1 MNEQLAKQILK
12 IFANNPFDAYNHKQ
26 ISSRIGAGSKAERQ
40 EVIRTMQELAEQKH
54 LVEDSHK
61 GKYKINPK
69 SIDDELMPQNYVVG
83 TIDMKQGGKAYVIPE
98 EEGREDIQIAPN
110 NTHHALHGDTVKVL
124 MFPQRK
130 MHKPEGQVV
139 EILKRAKTRFVG
151 VIQKQERFAFMVS
164 DSRTMQVDIF
174 IHIDDLAGAEN
185 GEKVLVEMTDWPE
198 RMNNP
203 VGKVIKRLGKPGDNN
218 VEMQSILAEY
228 DFPLDFP
235 KEVEEEAKKIKK
247 PTKKEISSRRDFRD
261 VTTFTIDP
269 ADAKDFDDA
278 LSFRELPN
286 GHVEVGVHIADVS
299 YYVKPGSAIDREAY
313 ERGTSVY
320 LVDRTIPML
329 PEKLCN
335 EVCSLRQDEEKLCFS
350 VVMEMDAKGKVHN
363 TWMGKTVIKSDRRMA
378 YEEAQE
384 IIENGDLKN
393 EKSADAVTVA
403 ILKLH
408 SIAEK
413 LRVARYKSGA
423 INFETQEVKF
433 QLDENAKPIG
443 VYIKESKEANW
454 LIEEFMLLANRS
466 VAEYIGKPTNRVK
479 SSKNSTTRTFV
490 YRVHDEPNPEK
501 LNTFVEFV
509 AKLGFSMKTSSRKAL
524 AESYNRLFEN
534 ISGRGEEHMVD
545 TIAIR
550 TMSKAYYSTENIGHY
565 GLAFPYYTHFTSPI
579 RRYPDLMVHRLLER
593 YLEGGASVNADEY
606 EDYCRHCS
614 VMEKKAADAERTSVK
629 YKQAEYLADKL
640 GQVFPA
646 LISGVSKWGIYAEI
660 EGNKCEG
667 MIPIGSLKD
676 DYYMLDEDNY
686 QVIGRRHGRCYKL
699 GYPVHIRVRKVDLL
713 KKQIDFDL
721 VEEED
726 TRAPKHESKKKSH
739 KETQKPKSHGRK
751 KKGAKRGLMVLACC
765 LLALGCQQVP
775 QVPAEPDYADTTQWF
790 VADRG
795 AGVDV
800 FYITSTE
807 TDDYPMG
814 GAVWYFS
821 DTYNDSLRALLQGE
835 MTGVDQLLAG
845 DLNFY
850 SPYYRQ
856 CSMETFTADSL
867 VAERMPLAMG
877 DVKRAFDYYIEHLNG
892 GRPFIVAGFSQGAI
906 GVVELLKHMDDEA
919 YSRMVA
925 AYVIGWKVT
934 DDDLAATTHILA
946 ARDSADLG
954 VTVCYNS
961 VRTPQCAIPMLSE
974 GNRMAINPLN
984 WRTDGEPA
992 TTVFRGD
999 TLTVTLD
1006 TASLLLCVDG
1016 YTRNDYMLPL
1026 VGVDGNY
1033 HCLDITLYAEAIR
1046 RNIALRAKL
1055 MH

>member
-1 MNEQLAKQILK
+1 MNEELAKQILK

-40 EVIRTMQELAEQKH
+40 EVIRTIQELAEQKH

-69 SIDDELMPQNYVVG
+69 SINDDLMPQNYVTG

-110 NTHHALHGDTVKVL
+110 NTHHALHGDTVKVML
-124 MFPQRK
+124 FPQRK

-139 EILKRAKTRFVG
+139 EIIRRAKTRFVG

-164 DSRTMQVDIF
+164 DSRTMPVDIF
-174 IHIDDLAGAEN
+174 IHIDDLGGAEN

-228 DFPLDFP
+228 DFPLEFP

-247 PTKKEISSRRDFRD
+247 PTKKEIASRRDFRD
-261 VTTFTIDP
+261 ITTFTIDP

-278 LSFRELPN
+278 LSFRELEN

-350 VVMEMDAKGKVHN
+350 VVMEMDNKGKVYD
-363 TWMGKTVIKSDRRMA
+363 TWMGKSVIKSDRRMA

-384 IIENGDLKN
+384 IIEAGVSDGT
-393 EKSADAVTVA
+393 AVATA
-403 ILKLH
+403 ILTLH
-408 SIAEK
+408 AIAEK
-413 LRVARYKSGA
+413 LRAARYKSGA

-454 LIEEFMLLANRS
+454 LIEEFMLLANKS
-466 VAEYIGKPTNRVK
+466 VAEYIGKPNTK
-479 SSKNSTTRTFV
+479 HSTLNTKHSTKVFV

-534 ISGRGEEHMVD
+534 IAGRGEEHMVD

-579 RRYPDLMVHRLLER
+579 RRYPDLMVHRLLEY
-593 YLEGGASVNADEY
+593 YLNLGVQKECKGVQRSAKTNAKDSTIVPITSPSLPAHSSITPPNKDVYEEY
-606 EDYCRHCS
+606 CKHCS

-629 YKQAEYLADKL
+629 YKQAEFLADKL

-699 GYPVHIRVRKVDLL
+699 GYPVHIRVRRVDLL

-721 VEEED
+721 VEEDEPLGKL
-726 TRAPKHESKKKSH
+726 TSTSAKKKSGKPARSKKGAPTDKENKKKSH
-739 KETQKPKSHGRK
+739 SRRRK
-751 KKGAKRGLMVLACC
+751 
-765 LLALGCQQVP
+765 
-775 QVPAEPDYADTTQWF
+775 
-790 VADRG
+790 
-795 AGVDV
+795 
-800 FYITSTE
+800 
-807 TDDYPMG
+807 
-814 GAVWYFS
+814 
-821 DTYNDSLRALLQGE
+821 
-835 MTGVDQLLAG
+835 
-845 DLNFY
+845 
-850 SPYYRQ
+850 
-856 CSMETFTADSL
+856 
-867 VAERMPLAMG
+867 
-877 DVKRAFDYYIEHLNG
+877 
-892 GRPFIVAGFSQGAI
+892 
-906 GVVELLKHMDDEA
+906 
-919 YSRMVA
+919 
-925 AYVIGWKVT
+925 
-934 DDDLAATTHILA
+934 
-946 ARDSADLG
+946 
-954 VTVCYNS
+954 
-961 VRTPQCAIPMLSE
+961 
-974 GNRMAINPLN
+974 
-984 WRTDGEPA
+984 
-992 TTVFRGD
+992 
-999 TLTVTLD
+999 
-1006 TASLLLCVDG
+1006 
-1016 YTRNDYMLPL
+1016 
-1026 VGVDGNY
+1026 
-1033 HCLDITLYAEAIR
+1033 
-1046 RNIALRAKL
+1046 
-1055 MH
+1055 

>member
-1 MNEQLAKQILK
+1 MNEILAKQILK
-12 IFANNPFDAYNHKQ
+12 VFANNPFDAFNHKQ
-26 ISSRIGAGSKAERQ
+26 IASRIGAGSKAERQ
-40 EVIRTMQELAEQKH
+40 EVIRTMQQLAKEKH
-54 LVEDSHK
+54 LVEDDHK

-69 SIDDELMPQNYVVG
+69 SINDDLLPRNYVTG
-83 TIDMKQGGKAYVIPE
+83 IIDMKQGGKAYVIPQ
-98 EEGREDIQIAPN
+98 EEGREDIQIASN
-110 NTHHALHGDTVKVL
+110 NTHHALHGDTVRVL

-139 EILKRAKTRFVG
+139 EIIKRAKTRFVG
-151 VIQKQERFAFMVS
+151 VIQRQERFAFMVS
-164 DSRTMQVDIF
+164 DSRTMPVDIF
-174 IHIDDLAGAEN
+174 IHLDDLGSAEN
-185 GEKVLVEMTDWPE
+185 GEKVLVEMIDWPE

-203 VGKVIKRLGKPGDNN
+203 VGKVIKRLGRPGDNN

-235 KEVEEEAKKIKK
+235 TEVEEEAKKIRK
-247 PTKKEISSRRDFRD
+247 PTKKEMAARRDFRD

-278 LSFRELPN
+278 LSYRELPN

-335 EVCSLRQDEEKLCFS
+335 EVCSLRQDEDKLCFS
-350 VVMEMDAKGKVHN
+350 VVMEIEIQNSKFKIVN
-363 TWMGKTVIKSDRRMA
+363 TWMGKTVIRSNRRMA

-384 IIENGDLKN
+384 IIEAGVAPDG
-393 EKSADAVTVA
+393 SAVGEA

-408 SIAEK
+408 TLATI
-413 LRVARYKSGA
+413 LRTARYRNGA
-423 INFETQEVKF
+423 INFESQEVKF

-454 LIEEFMLLANRS
+454 LIEEFMLLANKS
-466 VAEYIGKPTNRVK
+466 VAEWAGKSTSQQVNK
-479 SSKNSTTRTFV
+479 STRNNKNSLTRRPVDPLTFV

-509 AKLGFSMKTSSRKAL
+509 AKLGFSMKTTSRKAL

-534 ISGRGEEHMVD
+534 IAGRGEEHMVD

-579 RRYPDLMVHRLLER
+579 RRYPDLMVHRLLEY
-593 YLEGGASVNADEY
+593 YLSSSRQDIKTSSSKSQGLEVSKSAPDRERI
-606 EDYCRHCS
+606 EDACKHCS

-660 EGNKCEG
+660 EDSKCEG

-699 GYPVHIRVRKVDLL
+699 GYPVYIRVRHVDLL

-721 VEEED
+721 VEEEVP
-726 TRAPKHESKKKSH
+726 TPSPKTKPSRTSSKSRSPREFSKSKK
-739 KETQKPKSHGRK
+739 
-751 KKGAKRGLMVLACC
+751 
-765 LLALGCQQVP
+765 
-775 QVPAEPDYADTTQWF
+775 
-790 VADRG
+790 
-795 AGVDV
+795 
-800 FYITSTE
+800 
-807 TDDYPMG
+807 
-814 GAVWYFS
+814 
-821 DTYNDSLRALLQGE
+821 
-835 MTGVDQLLAG
+835 
-845 DLNFY
+845 
-850 SPYYRQ
+850 
-856 CSMETFTADSL
+856 
-867 VAERMPLAMG
+867 
-877 DVKRAFDYYIEHLNG
+877 
-892 GRPFIVAGFSQGAI
+892 
-906 GVVELLKHMDDEA
+906 
-919 YSRMVA
+919 
-925 AYVIGWKVT
+925 
-934 DDDLAATTHILA
+934 
-946 ARDSADLG
+946 
-954 VTVCYNS
+954 
-961 VRTPQCAIPMLSE
+961 
-974 GNRMAINPLN
+974 
-984 WRTDGEPA
+984 
-992 TTVFRGD
+992 
-999 TLTVTLD
+999 
-1006 TASLLLCVDG
+1006 
-1016 YTRNDYMLPL
+1016 
-1026 VGVDGNY
+1026 
-1033 HCLDITLYAEAIR
+1033 R
-1046 RNIALRAKL
+1046 R
-1055 MH
+1055 

>member
-12 IFANNPFDAYNHKQ
+12 VFVNNPFDAFNHKQ

-40 EVIRTMQELAEQKH
+40 EVIRTIQQLAEEKR
-54 LVEDSHK
+54 LVEDDHK

-69 SIDDELMPQNYVVG
+69 SIDDELMPRNYVTG
-83 TIDMKQGGKAYVIPE
+83 IIDMKQGGKAYVIPQVDE
-98 EEGREDIQIAPN
+98 RDPKGANVNLGEDIQIAPN

-139 EILKRAKTRFVG
+139 EIIKRAKTRFVG
-151 VIQKQERFAFMVS
+151 VIQRQERFAFMVS
-164 DSRTMQVDIF
+164 DSRTMPVDIF
-174 IHIDDLAGAEN
+174 IHIDDLGGAEN

-203 VGKVIKRLGKPGDNN
+203 VGKVIKRLGRPGDNN

-235 KEVEEEAKKIKK
+235 VEVEEEAKKIRK
-247 PTKKEISSRRDFRD
+247 PTKKEMASRRDFRD

-278 LSFRELPN
+278 LSYRELPN

-350 VVMEMDAKGKVHN
+350 VVMEMDSKAKVLN
-363 TWMGKTVIKSDRRMA
+363 TWMGKTVIRSDRRMA

-384 IIENGDLKN
+384 TIENGKWKN
-393 EKSADAVTVA
+393 ENSTDAVGEA

-408 SIAEK
+408 ALATI
-413 LRVARYKSGA
+413 LRNQRYKDGA

-466 VAEYIGKPTNRVK
+466 VAEYAGKTSRHQDIK
-479 SSKNSTTRTFV
+479 TSGSKNSKSRSLEVSKTFV

-509 AKLGFSMKTSSRKAL
+509 AKLGFSMKTTSRKAL

-534 ISGRGEEHMVD
+534 IAGRGEEHMVD

-565 GLAFPYYTHFTSPI
+565 GLAFRYYTHFTSPI
-579 RRYPDLMVHRLLER
+579 RRYPDLMVHRLLEY
-593 YLEGGASVNADEY
+593 YLSSSRQDIKTSSSKSQGLEVSKSAPDRERLEEA
-606 EDYCRHCS
+606 CKHCS
-614 VMEKKAADAERTSVK
+614 IMEKKASDAERTSIK

-660 EGNKCEG
+660 EDSKCEG

-699 GYPVHIRVRKVDLL
+699 GYPVHIRVRRVDLL

-721 VEEED
+721 VEEEELS
-726 TRAPKHESKKKSH
+726 RPQRPASSKGNNQRNKKG
-739 KETQKPKSHGRK
+739 KETKAKGHSHHRK
-751 KKGAKRGLMVLACC
+751 QNKK
-765 LLALGCQQVP
+765 
-775 QVPAEPDYADTTQWF
+775 
-790 VADRG
+790 
-795 AGVDV
+795 
-800 FYITSTE
+800 
-807 TDDYPMG
+807 
-814 GAVWYFS
+814 
-821 DTYNDSLRALLQGE
+821 
-835 MTGVDQLLAG
+835 
-845 DLNFY
+845 
-850 SPYYRQ
+850 
-856 CSMETFTADSL
+856 
-867 VAERMPLAMG
+867 
-877 DVKRAFDYYIEHLNG
+877 
-892 GRPFIVAGFSQGAI
+892 
-906 GVVELLKHMDDEA
+906 
-919 YSRMVA
+919 
-925 AYVIGWKVT
+925 
-934 DDDLAATTHILA
+934 
-946 ARDSADLG
+946 
-954 VTVCYNS
+954 
-961 VRTPQCAIPMLSE
+961 
-974 GNRMAINPLN
+974 
-984 WRTDGEPA
+984 
-992 TTVFRGD
+992 
-999 TLTVTLD
+999 
-1006 TASLLLCVDG
+1006 
-1016 YTRNDYMLPL
+1016 
-1026 VGVDGNY
+1026 
-1033 HCLDITLYAEAIR
+1033 
-1046 RNIALRAKL
+1046 
-1055 MH
+1055 

>member
-1 MNEQLAKQILK
+1 MNENLAKQILK

-26 ISSRIGAGSKAERQ
+26 IASRIGAGSKAERQ
-40 EVIRTMQELAEQKH
+40 EVIRTIQELAEQKH

-69 SIDDELMPQNYVVG
+69 SIDDELLPQNYVIG

-139 EILKRAKTRFVG
+139 EIIRRAKTRFVG

-164 DSRTMQVDIF
+164 DSRTMPVDIF
-174 IHIDDLAGAEN
+174 IHIDDLGGAEN

-203 VGKVIKRLGKPGDNN
+203 VGRVIKRLGRPGDNN

-247 PTKKEISSRRDFRD
+247 PTKKEIASRRDFRD

-278 LSFRELPN
+278 LSFQELPN

-350 VVMEMDAKGKVHN
+350 VVMEMDNKGKVYD
-363 TWMGKTVIKSDRRMA
+363 TWMGKSVIKSDRRMA

-384 IIENGDLKN
+384 IIEAGVSDGT
-393 EKSADAVTVA
+393 AVATA
-403 ILKLH
+403 ILTLH
-408 SIAEK
+408 AIAEK
-413 LRVARYKSGA
+413 LRAARYKSGA

-454 LIEEFMLLANRS
+454 LIEEFMLLANKS
-466 VAEYIGKPTNRVK
+466 VAEYIGKPNTK
-479 SSKNSTTRTFV
+479 HSTLNTKHSPKVFV

-534 ISGRGEEHMVD
+534 IAGRGEEHMVD

-579 RRYPDLMVHRLLER
+579 RRYPDLMVHRLLEY
-593 YLEGGASVNADEY
+593 YLNLGVQKECKGVQRSEKTNAKDSTIVPITSPSLPAHSSITPPNKDVYEEY
-606 EDYCRHCS
+606 CKHCS

-629 YKQAEYLADKL
+629 YKQAEYLSDKL

-686 QVIGRRHGRCYKL
+686 QVIGRRHGRTYKL
-699 GYPVHIRVRKVDLL
+699 GYPVHIRVRHVDLL

-721 VEEED
+721 VEED
-726 TRAPKHESKKKSH
+726 DLKRPQTHHSSLNTHHSTKGKSSRSKKGDSKVDNNKKRSR
-739 KETQKPKSHGRK
+739 QRK
-751 KKGAKRGLMVLACC
+751 
-765 LLALGCQQVP
+765 
-775 QVPAEPDYADTTQWF
+775 
-790 VADRG
+790 
-795 AGVDV
+795 
-800 FYITSTE
+800 
-807 TDDYPMG
+807 
-814 GAVWYFS
+814 
-821 DTYNDSLRALLQGE
+821 
-835 MTGVDQLLAG
+835 
-845 DLNFY
+845 
-850 SPYYRQ
+850 
-856 CSMETFTADSL
+856 
-867 VAERMPLAMG
+867 
-877 DVKRAFDYYIEHLNG
+877 
-892 GRPFIVAGFSQGAI
+892 
-906 GVVELLKHMDDEA
+906 
-919 YSRMVA
+919 
-925 AYVIGWKVT
+925 
-934 DDDLAATTHILA
+934 
-946 ARDSADLG
+946 
-954 VTVCYNS
+954 
-961 VRTPQCAIPMLSE
+961 
-974 GNRMAINPLN
+974 
-984 WRTDGEPA
+984 
-992 TTVFRGD
+992 
-999 TLTVTLD
+999 
-1006 TASLLLCVDG
+1006 
-1016 YTRNDYMLPL
+1016 
-1026 VGVDGNY
+1026 
-1033 HCLDITLYAEAIR
+1033 
-1046 RNIALRAKL
+1046 
-1055 MH
+1055 

>member
-1 MNEQLAKQILK
+1 MRYVNIMNEQFERDNQGANDSRAKQILK
-12 IFANNPFDAYNHKQ
+12 IFANNPFDAFNHKQ

-54 LVEDSHK
+54 LVEDSHR

-69 SIDDELMPQNYVVG
+69 SIDDELLPQNYVTG
-83 TIDMKQGGKAYVIPE
+83 IIDMKQGGKAYVIPDE
-98 EEGREDIQIAPN
+98 DGREDIQIAPN
-110 NTHHALHGDTVKVL
+110 NTNHALHGDTVKVL

-139 EILKRAKTRFVG
+139 EIIKRAKTRFVG
-151 VIQKQERFAFMVS
+151 VIQRQERFAFMVS
-164 DSRTMQVDIF
+164 DSRTMPVDIF
-174 IHIDDLAGAEN
+174 IHIDDLGGAEN

-203 VGKVIKRLGKPGDNN
+203 VGKVIKRLGRPGDNN

-235 KEVEEEAKKIKK
+235 KEVEEETKKIKK
-247 PTKKEISSRRDFRD
+247 PTKKEIASRRDFRD

-335 EVCSLRQDEEKLCFS
+335 EVCSLRQDEDKLCFS
-350 VVMEMDAKGKVHN
+350 VVIEMDTKGKVFD
-363 TWMGKTVIKSDRRMA
+363 TWMGKTVICSNRRMA

-384 IIENGDLKN
+384 IIEDAAAPDGSPVGD
-393 EKSADAVTVA
+393 A

-408 SIAEK
+408 AIATR
-413 LRVARYKSGA
+413 LRAARYKSGA

-466 VAEYIGKPTNRVK
+466 VAEYIGKP
-479 SSKNSTTRTFV
+479 KNRTFV

-534 ISGRGEEHMVD
+534 IAGRGEEHMVD

-565 GLAFPYYTHFTSPI
+565 GLAFQYYTHFTSPI
-579 RRYPDLMVHRLLER
+579 RRYPDLMVHRLLDYYLKVDSGKWGVDSTRGQMLNTTHYTLPTAPDRER
-593 YLEGGASVNADEY
+593 I
-606 EDYCRHCS
+606 EDACKHCS
-614 VMEKKAADAERTSVK
+614 IMEKKAADAERTSVK

-721 VEEED
+721 VDEEEPYD
-726 TRAPKHESKKKSH
+726 
-739 KETQKPKSHGRK
+739 PKSNNGKEKHHKSKGKGKPERRRK
-751 KKGAKRGLMVLACC
+751 
-765 LLALGCQQVP
+765 
-775 QVPAEPDYADTTQWF
+775 
-790 VADRG
+790 
-795 AGVDV
+795 
-800 FYITSTE
+800 
-807 TDDYPMG
+807 
-814 GAVWYFS
+814 
-821 DTYNDSLRALLQGE
+821 
-835 MTGVDQLLAG
+835 
-845 DLNFY
+845 
-850 SPYYRQ
+850 
-856 CSMETFTADSL
+856 
-867 VAERMPLAMG
+867 
-877 DVKRAFDYYIEHLNG
+877 
-892 GRPFIVAGFSQGAI
+892 
-906 GVVELLKHMDDEA
+906 
-919 YSRMVA
+919 SR
-925 AYVIGWKVT
+925 
-934 DDDLAATTHILA
+934 
-946 ARDSADLG
+946 
-954 VTVCYNS
+954 
-961 VRTPQCAIPMLSE
+961 
-974 GNRMAINPLN
+974 
-984 WRTDGEPA
+984 
-992 TTVFRGD
+992 
-999 TLTVTLD
+999 
-1006 TASLLLCVDG
+1006 
-1016 YTRNDYMLPL
+1016 
-1026 VGVDGNY
+1026 
-1033 HCLDITLYAEAIR
+1033 
-1046 RNIALRAKL
+1046 
-1055 MH
+1055 

>member
-12 IFANNPFDAYNHKQ
+12 IFANNPFDAFNHKQ

-40 EVIRTMQELAEQKH
+40 EVIRTLQELAEQKH
-54 LVEDSHK
+54 LVEDDHK

-69 SIDDELMPQNYVVG
+69 SIDDELMPQNYVTG

-110 NTHHALHGDTVKVL
+110 NTHHALHGDTVRVL

-151 VIQKQERFAFMVS
+151 VIQKQPRFAFMVS
-164 DSRTMQVDIF
+164 DSRTMPVDIF
-174 IHIDDLAGAEN
+174 IHNDDLGGAEN
-185 GEKVLVEMTDWPE
+185 GEKVLVEMTEWPE

-203 VGKVIKRLGKPGDNN
+203 VGKVVKRLGTPGDNN

-235 KEVEEEAKKIKK
+235 AAVEEEAKKIKK
-247 PTKKEISSRRDFRD
+247 PTKKEIAHFVGLGSTSVAESRHDFRE

-278 LSFRELPN
+278 LSFRELEN

-335 EVCSLRQDEEKLCFS
+335 EVCSLRQDEDKLCFS
-350 VVMEMDAKGKVHN
+350 VVMEMDAKGKVYRS
-363 TWMGKTVIKSDRRMA
+363 WMGKTVICSDRRMA

-384 IIENGDLKN
+384 IIESGRWPATGDPK
-393 EKSADAVTVA
+393 ADAVAEA

-408 SIAEK
+408 GIASK
-413 LRVARYKSGA
+413 LRATRYKGGA
-423 INFETQEVKF
+423 INFESQEVKF

-454 LIEEFMLLANRS
+454 LIEEFMLLANKT
-466 VAEYIGKPTNRVK
+466 VAEYIGKPTKK
-479 SSKNSTTRTFV
+479 SETGSQKPTRTFV

-534 ISGRGEEHMVD
+534 IAGRGEEHMVD

-593 YLEGGASVNADEY
+593 YLQGGKSVNADEY

-660 EGNKCEG
+660 EDSKCEG

-721 VEEED
+721 VEEDE
-726 TRAPKHESKKKSH
+726 PKAGKPSNQQKSH
-739 KETQKPKSHGRK
+739 KGRK
-751 KKGAKRGLMVLACC
+751 EKRNNHHKKAK
-765 LLALGCQQVP
+765 
-775 QVPAEPDYADTTQWF
+775 
-790 VADRG
+790 
-795 AGVDV
+795 
-800 FYITSTE
+800 
-807 TDDYPMG
+807 
-814 GAVWYFS
+814 
-821 DTYNDSLRALLQGE
+821 
-835 MTGVDQLLAG
+835 
-845 DLNFY
+845 
-850 SPYYRQ
+850 
-856 CSMETFTADSL
+856 
-867 VAERMPLAMG
+867 
-877 DVKRAFDYYIEHLNG
+877 K
-892 GRPFIVAGFSQGAI
+892 
-906 GVVELLKHMDDEA
+906 
-919 YSRMVA
+919 
-925 AYVIGWKVT
+925 
-934 DDDLAATTHILA
+934 
-946 ARDSADLG
+946 
-954 VTVCYNS
+954 
-961 VRTPQCAIPMLSE
+961 
-974 GNRMAINPLN
+974 
-984 WRTDGEPA
+984 
-992 TTVFRGD
+992 
-999 TLTVTLD
+999 
-1006 TASLLLCVDG
+1006 
-1016 YTRNDYMLPL
+1016 
-1026 VGVDGNY
+1026 
-1033 HCLDITLYAEAIR
+1033 
-1046 RNIALRAKL
+1046 
-1055 MH
+1055 

>member
-12 IFANNPFDAYNHKQ
+12 IFANNPFDAFNHKQ
-26 ISSRIGAGSKAERQ
+26 ISSRIGANSKTERQ
-40 EVIRTMQELAEQKH
+40 EVIRTMQALAEEKH
-54 LVEDSHK
+54 LVEDDHK

-69 SIDDELMPQNYVVG
+69 SINDDLVPKNYVIG
-83 TIDMKQGGKAYVIPE
+83 TIDMKQGGKAYVIPQ

-110 NTHHALHGDTVKVL
+110 NTHHALHGDTVRVL

-164 DSRTMQVDIF
+164 DSRTMPVDIF
-174 IHIDDLAGAEN
+174 IHIDDLGGADN
-185 GEKVLVEMTDWPE
+185 GEKVLVEMTEWPE

-203 VGKVIKRLGKPGDNN
+203 VGKVIKRLGRPGDNN

-235 KEVEEEAKKIKK
+235 AEAEAEAKKIRK
-247 PTKKEISSRRDFRD
+247 PTKKEMTGRRDFRN
-261 VTTFTIDP
+261 VLTFTIDP

-278 LSFRELPN
+278 LSYRELEN

-299 YYVKPGSAIDREAY
+299 YYVKPGTAIDREAY

-335 EVCSLRQDEEKLCFS
+335 DVCSLRQDEDKLCFS
-350 VVMEMDAKGKVHN
+350 VVMEMDTKGKVLK
-363 TWMGKTVIKSDRRMA
+363 TWMGKTVICSDRRMA

-384 IIENGDLKN
+384 IIEAGVAHDGSAVGD
-393 EKSADAVTVA
+393 A

-408 SIAEK
+408 ALATI
-413 LRVARYKSGA
+413 LRAARYRNGA
-423 INFETQEVKF
+423 INFESQEVKF

-454 LIEEFMLLANRS
+454 LIEEFMLLANKT
-466 VAEYIGKPTNRVK
+466 VAEYIGKP
-479 SSKNSTTRTFV
+479 SSKSRESRSSSKTFV

-509 AKLGFSMKTSSRKAL
+509 AKLGFSMKVGSRKAL
-524 AESYNRLFEN
+524 AESYNNLFRN
-534 ISGRGEEHMVD
+534 IAGRGEENMID

-579 RRYPDLMVHRLLER
+579 RRYPDLMVHRLLEY
-593 YLEGGASVNADEY
+593 YLNLGVQKECKEVQKSAKTNAKDSTIVPITSSSLPAHSSITPPNKDVYEEY
-606 EDYCRHCS
+606 CKHCS
-614 VMEKKAADAERTSVK
+614 IMEKKAADAERTSVK

-699 GYPVHIRVRKVDLL
+699 GYPVHIRVRHVDLL

-721 VEEED
+721 VDED
-726 TRAPKHESKKKSH
+726 EPKADKFSQQKTH
-739 KETQKPKSHGRK
+739 KGRK
-751 KKGAKRGLMVLACC
+751 EKKNNHNKKAK
-765 LLALGCQQVP
+765 
-775 QVPAEPDYADTTQWF
+775 
-790 VADRG
+790 
-795 AGVDV
+795 
-800 FYITSTE
+800 
-807 TDDYPMG
+807 
-814 GAVWYFS
+814 
-821 DTYNDSLRALLQGE
+821 
-835 MTGVDQLLAG
+835 
-845 DLNFY
+845 
-850 SPYYRQ
+850 
-856 CSMETFTADSL
+856 
-867 VAERMPLAMG
+867 
-877 DVKRAFDYYIEHLNG
+877 K
-892 GRPFIVAGFSQGAI
+892 
-906 GVVELLKHMDDEA
+906 
-919 YSRMVA
+919 
-925 AYVIGWKVT
+925 
-934 DDDLAATTHILA
+934 
-946 ARDSADLG
+946 
-954 VTVCYNS
+954 
-961 VRTPQCAIPMLSE
+961 
-974 GNRMAINPLN
+974 
-984 WRTDGEPA
+984 
-992 TTVFRGD
+992 
-999 TLTVTLD
+999 
-1006 TASLLLCVDG
+1006 
-1016 YTRNDYMLPL
+1016 
-1026 VGVDGNY
+1026 
-1033 HCLDITLYAEAIR
+1033 
-1046 RNIALRAKL
+1046 
-1055 MH
+1055 

>member
-1 MNEQLAKQILK
+1 MNENLAKQILK
-12 IFANNPFDAYNHKQ
+12 IFANNPFDAFNHKQ

-40 EVIRTMQELAEQKH
+40 EVIRTMQQLAEEKH
-54 LVEDSHK
+54 LVEDSHR

-69 SIDDELMPQNYVVG
+69 SINDELLPQNYVTG
-83 TIDMKQGGKAYVIPE
+83 IIDMKQGGKAYVIPE

-110 NTHHALHGDTVKVL
+110 NTHHALHGDKVKVL

-139 EILKRAKTRFVG
+139 EIIRRAKTRFVG

-164 DSRTMQVDIF
+164 DSRTMPVDIF
-174 IHIDDLAGAEN
+174 IHVDDLGGAEN
-185 GEKVLVEMTDWPE
+185 GEKVLVEMTEWPE

-203 VGKVIKRLGKPGDNN
+203 VGKVIKRLGRPGDNN

-235 KEVEEEAKKIKK
+235 SEVEEEAKKIRK
-247 PTKKEISSRRDFRD
+247 PTKKEIASRRDFRD

-299 YYVKPGSAIDREAY
+299 YYVKPSSAIDREAY

-335 EVCSLRQDEEKLCFS
+335 EVCSLRQDEDKLCFS
-350 VVMEMDAKGKVHN
+350 VVMEMDSKGKVYN
-363 TWMGKTVIKSDRRMA
+363 SWMGKSVIRSDRRMA
-378 YEEAQE
+378 YEEAQD
-384 IIENGDLKN
+384 IIETGQSTD
-393 EKSADAVTVA
+393 TVGSA
-403 ILKLH
+403 ILALH
-408 SIAEK
+408 AIATK
-413 LRVARYKSGA
+413 LRAARYKSGA

-454 LIEEFMLLANRS
+454 LIEEFMLLANRT
-466 VAEYIGKPTNRVK
+466 VAEFIGKP
-479 SSKNSTTRTFV
+479 KNKTFV

-509 AKLGFSMKTSSRKAL
+509 AKLGFSMKTTSRKAL

-534 ISGRGEEHMVD
+534 IAGRGEEHMVD

-593 YLEGGASVNADEY
+593 YLQGGTSVNADEY

-614 VMEKKAADAERTSVK
+614 IMEKKAADAERTSVK
-629 YKQAEYLADKL
+629 YKQAEFLADKL

-699 GYPVHIRVRKVDLL
+699 GYPVHIRVKKVDLL
-713 KKQIDFDL
+713 KKQIDFEL
-721 VEEED
+721 VEEEELSRP
-726 TRAPKHESKKKSH
+726 TRQPSKGKKAGGTRSKPHGKPNAKGKKS
-739 KETQKPKSHGRK
+739 K
-751 KKGAKRGLMVLACC
+751 
-765 LLALGCQQVP
+765 
-775 QVPAEPDYADTTQWF
+775 
-790 VADRG
+790 
-795 AGVDV
+795 
-800 FYITSTE
+800 
-807 TDDYPMG
+807 
-814 GAVWYFS
+814 
-821 DTYNDSLRALLQGE
+821 
-835 MTGVDQLLAG
+835 
-845 DLNFY
+845 
-850 SPYYRQ
+850 
-856 CSMETFTADSL
+856 
-867 VAERMPLAMG
+867 
-877 DVKRAFDYYIEHLNG
+877 
-892 GRPFIVAGFSQGAI
+892 
-906 GVVELLKHMDDEA
+906 
-919 YSRMVA
+919 
-925 AYVIGWKVT
+925 
-934 DDDLAATTHILA
+934 
-946 ARDSADLG
+946 
-954 VTVCYNS
+954 
-961 VRTPQCAIPMLSE
+961 
-974 GNRMAINPLN
+974 
-984 WRTDGEPA
+984 
-992 TTVFRGD
+992 
-999 TLTVTLD
+999 
-1006 TASLLLCVDG
+1006 
-1016 YTRNDYMLPL
+1016 
-1026 VGVDGNY
+1026 
-1033 HCLDITLYAEAIR
+1033 
-1046 RNIALRAKL
+1046 
-1055 MH
+1055 